1 MADLDI
7 VGSAA
12 VDVVPIIPQFHTKLK
27 ALVLPVADKV
37 GEEAGKRMGE
47 AISKNIVIAI
57 PNAINQGGK
66 AGVRAAGQQGDDAGG
81 AFARS
86 IRRKLQAA
94 FKAMPKLDVR
104 LGDEGV
110 DAELARIR
118 SKLESLSTKR
128 IGIDVSAEAAEAEI
142 VRLEAKLRELGA
154 QHPNVA
160 VRADTA
166 TARAA
171 LAEIRAEIAAIG
183 GRQTVTVEV
192 DGAFGAKLRAVVA
205 EAQASLPDI
214 NVDADTTPARAEI
227 QGLRA
232 RLEALADARVGIDID
247 AGAAL
252 AEITAIQT
260 RLGILSMQRTDID
273 VRVDAAAAL
282 TQLAAVRAL
291 AGDETKHV
299 SVDTS
304 QAMSAL
310 MGLGIQVAVLAA
322 LPVAPALLAGL
333 GGIAALATAA
343 GAGVGAL
350 ALAAIPAIKGVTTA
364 ITAKKAAEDEANK
377 ATDNGARASVQA
389 AQRALQMTSA
399 QSALSSAYRNAARS
413 IASSNRAIADAERAV
428 GDAVERA
435 ADQRRQAAQT
445 IARAQ
450 ESLVAAHKK
459 VRDAQEALTATNV
472 SAKQAEQDLADARKD
487 AAKQLEGIQD
497 RLKDGA
503 LDQREATLRV
513 QQAQQDLNET
523 LASFE
528 VGKATQLQVD
538 AAQLAFDRAKQN
550 ASEQKKS
557 YKDLTTEAAKQ
568 AVAGV
573 EGSDAVIAAQ
583 KRLTDA
589 QKAVKDQTQAV
600 ADAQGDVR
608 KQAKAVADAQSDAAR
623 AQVRSARD
631 VSDAQRGVSDAMVAA
646 ADAQKSAA
654 ETVASAERGVES
666 ARLSGIDTTANAV
679 TKTDEYREALA
690 KLSAPQRDLFD
701 AIAGPKGL
709 KVAFDDWQKTLQ
721 PEVLPLFTQGV
732 DGAKASLPGLTPL
745 VLGAAAGIQTL
756 MDKASAQLKT
766 PFWKGFKADLKESV
780 QPAVEGFGVAFGN
793 VIKGVAGVIDA
804 FLPHMDGIAAKSD
817 SITGRFANWGTSLK
831 GSPKFEKF
839 LQYVKDT
846 SPGLAEFIGQ
856 VMRTALDL
864 TKALAP
870 LSASMFGVMGPLLNA
885 LSWIAVNA
893 PGVIQ
898 ALWLVYAAVKAIKLM
913 VVAFEVAMVVYRAGM
928 VLAVLLTRGWTAALW
943 QANIAFEAN
952 PIVAL
957 VTIIIVALVALV
969 AGVMYAYKHWG
980 WFHDAV
986 DGALHGIA
994 AAATW
999 LWSTI
1004 LQPAFDGIWTGL
1016 KAIGTAA
1023 VWVWENAISP
1033 AFDFIGKAAQLLF
1046 TALVTVLLLPAYLAF
1061 QALGEV
1067 GTWLWEK
1074 AIKPAFDS
1082 IGDAASWLWTKAI
1095 DPVFGW
1101 IGDKAKSLYDTAI
1114 KPAMKNSKDSFDALA
1129 ATAKWL
1135 WNKILS
1141 PVFGWI
1147 AEKAKWLWDKG
1158 LKPPFALISDG
1169 LDLVASAFK
1178 TAKDNIKTQ
1187 WDQLKKI
1194 ASTPVKF
1201 IIDHVYNKGIVPLWN
1216 GVAGITGAGK
1226 LKPMDLKG
1234 FATGGIM
1241 SGYSPGRDDRVIAVG
1256 GGEAVMR
1263 PEWTRAVGADRINS
1277 WNAAARTGGVGGV
1290 QRAISDGMPAFKDG
1304 GVVGSTLGW
1313 FKDRGKDVG
1322 NAITGITDYLDP
1334 TKIFNK
1340 AKDFLVGQMKP
1351 ILTNPWAKSV
1361 AKAPV
1366 EMLTGLKDKALS
1378 LLDLFG
1384 GGGGGNGT
1392 WRKPVNVPYGTRF
1405 GASGSMWSSGH
1416 HTGLDFPA
1424 ALGVPVKAVAE
1435 GRVSM
1440 ATSGGPYGNHVMIN
1454 HGGGLSSLY
1463 AHMSRILTSVGTAVT
1478 QGQVIGKVG
1487 ATGNVTGPHLHLE
1500 ARLRGKAIDP
1510 MGYLTNGA
1518 GSGGSGV
1525 QRWRGVV
1532 NQALN
1537 LTGNPSSYAG
1547 VTLQRMQQESG
1558 GNPRAV
1564 NNWDS
1569 NARAGYPS
1577 TGLMQVIRPTFQHY
1591 AGSMSKKGPFLNG
1604 VSVDPLANVYSSM
1617 RYAKAAYGNLGKA
1630 YGRPGGYANGGYP
1643 PVGQFSIVG
1652 ENGPELAY
1660 FSSPAQVI
1668 SNTDTRSMFREAAGQ
1683 KGGGGATTI
1692 TADVRV
1698 FVGDREI
1705 TDIVRT
1711 EVTAHEASTASAI
1724 ETGRWI

>member
-1 MADLDI
+1 MPELDI

-27 ALVLPVADKV
+27 GLVLPVADRV
-37 GEEAGKRMGE
+37 GRDAGERMGQ
-47 AISKNIVIAI
+47 AISNNIVIAI
-57 PNAINQGGK
+57 PDAILRGGR
-66 AGVRAAGQQGDDAGG
+66 AGVTAAGRQGDDAGG
-81 AFARS
+81 AFSRS
-86 IRRKLQAA
+86 LKRKLEIA
-94 FKAMPKLDVR
+94 FRSMPR
-104 LGDEGV
+104 LQVGLADSGV
-110 DAELARIR
+110 DAELARLR
-118 SKLESLSTKR
+118 SKLEQLSGKR
-128 IGIDVSAEAAEAEI
+128 IGIDVDAMAARAEVERIE
-142 VRLEAKLRELGA
+142 RELERLGA
-154 QHPNVA
+154 QHPNVQ

-166 TARAA
+166 AARAA
-171 LAEIRAEIAAIG
+171 LIAIREEIDS
-183 GRQTVTVEV
+183 V
-192 DGAFGAKLRAVVA
+192 DRRGAR
-205 EAQASLPDI
+205 
-214 NVDADTTPARAEI
+214 
-227 QGLRA
+227 
-232 RLEALADARVGIDID
+232 
-247 AGAAL
+247 
-252 AEITAIQT
+252 
-260 RLGILSMQRTDID
+260 
-273 VRVDAAAAL
+273 VRVD
-282 TQLAAVRAL
+282 
-291 AGDETKHV
+291 
-299 SVDTS
+299 VDTS
-304 QAMSAL
+304 GASSAL
-310 MGLGIQVAVLAA
+310 TGLGAQVLALTA

-333 GGIAALATAA
+333 GSIAAMATAA

-377 ATDNGARASVQA
+377 ATDNGAKASVQA

-435 ADQRRQAAQT
+435 ADQRRQSAAT
-445 IARAQ
+445 VERAQ
-450 ESLVAAHKK
+450 EALVSAHRK
-459 VRDAQEALTATNV
+459 VRDAQESLTDANV
-472 SAKQAEQDLADARKD
+472 SARQAEQDLTQARRD
-487 AAKQLEGIQD
+487 AAQQLKALQD
-497 RLKDGA
+497 RLTDGA

-523 LASFE
+523 LAAADA
-528 VGKATQLQVD
+528 GKATQLQVE
-538 AAQLAFDRAKQN
+538 AAQLAVDRAKQQ
-550 ASEQKKS
+550 AKEQKKS
-557 YKDLTTEAAKQ
+557 YSDLQKDAAKQ
-568 AVAGV
+568 TKAGV
-573 EGSDAVIAAQ
+573 EGSDLVTAAH
-583 KRLTDA
+583 KRVADA
-589 QKAVKDQTQAV
+589 QKGVKDQIDAV
-600 ADAQGDVR
+600 ADAQKDVR
-608 KQAKAVADAQSDAAR
+608 DQAKAVADAQSDAAR

-654 ETVASAERGVES
+654 ESVASAERGVES

-745 VLGAAAGIQTL
+745 VIGAAAGIQTL

-766 PFWKGFKADLKESV
+766 PFWEGFKTDLKDSV

-804 FLPHMDGIAAKSD
+804 FLPHMDGIAATSD
-817 SITGRFANWGTSLK
+817 SVTAKFAKWGTSLK
-831 GSPKFEKF
+831 GSPQFEKF

-846 SPGLAEFIGQ
+846 TPGLASFIGEIL
-856 VMRTALDL
+856 RSALDL
-864 TKALAP
+864 AKAVAP
-870 LSASMFGVMGPLLNA
+870 LSQTMFKVLSPLI
-885 LSWIAVNA
+885 SGIGWIAVHCPEA
-893 PGVIQ
+893 IQ
-898 ALWLVYAAVKAIKLM
+898 ALWLMWTATKAVTLATAAYGVVM
-913 VVAFEVAMVVYRAGM
+913 VAFRAGI
-928 VLAVLLTRGWTAALW
+928 VLATLLTQGWTAAII
-943 QANIAFEAN
+943 ASNVAFEAN
-952 PIVAL
+952 PVVAL

-980 WFHDAV
+980 FFHDAV

-994 AAATW
+994 TAATW
-999 LWSTI
+999 LWSTV
-1004 LQPAFDGIWTGL
+1004 LEPVFSAIWTGL
-1016 KAIGTAA
+1016 QSVGAA
-1023 VWVWENAISP
+1023 ATWLWDHAISP
-1033 AFDFIGKAAQLLF
+1033 AFTFIWEAAKILL
-1046 TALVTVLLLPAYLAF
+1046 TILAVTVLAPLVLAF
-1061 QALGEV
+1061 QALGAV
-1067 GTWLWEK
+1067 ATWLWEK

-1082 IGDAASWLWTKAI
+1082 IGEAANWLWTEAI

-1101 IGDKAKSLYDTAI
+1101 IGDKATSLYDNAI
-1114 KPAMKNSKDSFDALA
+1114 KPAMKHSKEALEGLGSA
-1129 ATAKWL
+1129 AKWL
-1135 WNKILS
+1135 WNHIIS

-1147 AEKAKWLWDKG
+1147 AEKATWLYDKAI
-1158 LKPPFALISDG
+1158 KPPFEAIKSAMK
-1169 LDLVASAFK
+1169 LVSESFENGKKSIKAS
-1178 TAKDNIKTQ
+1178 
-1187 WDQLKKI
+1187 WDAVKKI
-1194 ASTPVKF
+1194 AADPVKW
-1201 IIDHVYNKGIVPLWN
+1201 IVDHVYNDGLVKLW
-1216 GVAGITGAGK
+1216 GKVASITGAKK
-1226 LKPMDLKG
+1226 LPPVKFDG
-1234 FATGGIM
+1234 YATGGIIP
-1241 SGYSPGRDDRVIAVG
+1241 GYTPGLDNRLIAVG
-1256 GGEAVMR
+1256 GGESILR
-1263 PEWTRAVGADRINS
+1263 PEVTRAVGHSTIHGL
-1277 WNAAARTGGVGGV
+1277 NAAARSGGVSGV
-1290 QRAISDGMPAFKDG
+1290 QAAIANGTPAFKDG
-1304 GVVGSTLGW
+1304 GIVGNLWGGIKSVGSAI
-1313 FKDRGKDVG
+1313 KDGVVDAAG
-1322 NAITGITDYLDP
+1322 FLANP
-1334 TKIFNK
+1334 TKVFEK
-1340 AKDFLVGQMKP
+1340 ASSWVTNAMKNFTSTKWGSEMSQIP
-1351 ILTNPWAKSV
+1351 LK
-1361 AKAPV
+1361 
-1366 EMLTGLKDKALS
+1366 MLTGLKDKALS
-1378 LLDLFG
+1378 LLELFG

-1392 WRKPVNVPYGTRF
+1392 WHKPVNVPYGTRF

-1463 AHMSRILTSVGTAVT
+1463 AHMSRILTSVGTAVK

-1643 PVGQFSIVG
+1643 PVGQFSMVG

-1683 KGGGGATTI
+1683 KGGTATVPNINVVAKTYLDGREVSGVI
-1692 TADVRV
+1692 DTRIELYDAD
-1698 FVGDREI
+1698 
-1705 TDIVRT
+1705 
-1711 EVTAHEASTASAI
+1711 
-1724 ETGRWI
+1724 TGRALQAGRYV